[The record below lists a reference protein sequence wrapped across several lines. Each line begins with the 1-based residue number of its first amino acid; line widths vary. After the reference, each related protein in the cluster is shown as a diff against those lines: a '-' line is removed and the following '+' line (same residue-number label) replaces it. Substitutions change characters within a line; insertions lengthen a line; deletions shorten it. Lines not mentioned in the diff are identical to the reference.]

1 MAPTAEV
8 YPTMDLSKSNT
19 IVFDVTKDELY
30 KVQILYFLKT
40 KFNAL
45 YINLIS

>member
-40 KFNAL
+40 L
-45 YINLIS
+45 YQSDFLSK